1 MFDRRDRDA
10 GELRQ
15 LAQILVVLGGVA
27 HDGAAAV
34 DPQQRRCV
42 AGKAGRTVQADAD
55 VLVDRGH
62 RHRADAPG
70 VAHQVHDGALQL
82 QTAVQGVA
90 PGQKS
95 SHFAKT
101 GIQDLGRRVGVIGKA
116 VCHRM
121 PLFPRAGRHADH
133 TGRT

>member
-42 AGKAGRTVQADAD
+42 VGKAGRTVQADAD

-62 RHRADAPG
+62 RHGADA
-70 VAHQVHDGALQL
+70 AALPIRFMM
-82 QTAVQGVA
+82 ARCSFR
-90 PGQKS
+90 P
-95 SHFAKT
+95 
-101 GIQDLGRRVGVIGKA
+101 RCKA
-116 VCHRM
+116 
-121 PLFPRAGRHADH
+121 
-133 TGRT
+133 